1 MTIDKRMATAT
12 EAVAGIKDGAIVLVS
27 GFGEAGNPT
36 ELVHALVDQ
45 GASDLVV
52 VNNNAGTGQLGLAKL
67 LAAGQ
72 VSKVICSFPRSAKSV
87 VFQDLYKA
95 GKIELE
101 VVPQGTLAERLRAS
115 GAGIGGFFTPTSA
128 STPAGKRSE
137 PPAGPAWPT
146 GAPSMP
152 TTTRLAYS
160 YGGTPT
166 ASPTPST
173 ATMRTPLFWRSGH
186 C

>member
-1 MTIDKRMATAT
+1 MIDKRVSSVAD
-12 EAVAGIKDGAIVLVS
+12 AVAGIGDGAVVLVS
-27 GFGEAGNPT
+27 GFGEAGNPS
-36 ELVHALVDQ
+36 ELIHALIDQ
-45 GASDLVV
+45 GARDLTI

-67 LAAGQ
+67 LEAGQ

-128 STPAGKRSE
+128 STPLAEGKE
-137 PPAGPAWPT
+137 
-146 GAPSMP
+146 
-152 TTTRLAYS
+152 TRVIDGKDHVLELPIRADVALIKADKAD
-160 YGGTPT
+160 P
-166 ASPTPST
+166 
-173 ATMRTPLFWRSGH
+173 
-186 C
+186 